1 MDARE
6 LTKAYNDL
14 RNEHFET
21 SKKVEYLENEVNKLR
36 LLVEDLKIDVA
47 MLNRERGA
55 R

>member
-14 RNEHFET
+14 RNEYFET
-21 SKKVEYLENEVNKLR
+21 SKKVEYLENEVSKLR

-47 MLNRERGA
+47 MLSHER
-55 R
+55 RK